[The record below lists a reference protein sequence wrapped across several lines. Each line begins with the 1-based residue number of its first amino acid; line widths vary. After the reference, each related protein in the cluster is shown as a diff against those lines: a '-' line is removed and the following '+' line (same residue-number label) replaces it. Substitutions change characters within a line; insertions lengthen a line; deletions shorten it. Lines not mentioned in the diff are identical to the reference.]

1 MEKKNYN
8 LEIFFE
14 SQKKSFVIL
23 SKNKITFDEVKQKT
37 MREFRIPKEYE
48 KDMKFTITSKNNRQ
62 TTISKDYQILSNFE
76 EMSKNNFYLRITFNL
91 NNNNYVYQSARVPLN
106 KANMKIRIYN
116 ANQFSIIS
124 KNNSNENNNKNIDD
138 KKYKD
143 EIKKLK
149 EEIEKLKNE
158 KYIKGDIDIRKFD
171 EKYRD
176 LSNKNNVLEQKIT
189 ELENENKTLK
199 IGHLKNNNNDNFL
212 ENSLEVDPI
221 VKDIEKIFKKL
232 MGEHENIMMKEINGL
247 KNTVGIIQ
255 KEQKK
260 IYNKLN
266 GIEENENNDFNGLNE
281 FNDDDDNF
289 EILKEDKIINIINN
303 KDAKKIQNKINKI
316 NIIKNNFNSS
326 EESDNINN
334 EKNNINNTNDNF
346 DDLDNL
352 ADIIID
358 KKNDNNKNNNN
369 SISQNKSKEESKEP
383 NSNKPKNLKI
393 MNFFDVEDEKN
404 SKMNNDSKYKIIKK
418 PEKNIIKEIKDSFL
432 DSNNNNN
439 SNMILEKISDNN
451 NKKVDQ
457 NYSKYTAPPKNKIV
471 EKMKK
476 VKKNHKNKNNYS
488 NINNINNK
496 FNTKDELLN
505 YDSSSEINLDT
516 KKVNN
521 NHNKVNTSNSQK
533 NFFITIEDKRKSNN
547 ISKYILN
554 DKSMTPLGPN
564 VSERDRR
571 DKDKNII
578 KKNDFNITPGN
589 NNKTNTV
596 RENIENYFINLFQN
610 IFFYGNNGYMNM
622 LKISDKLLKKLRDG
636 VMKYRMNINE
646 VKDYTIKYISYSIIP
661 VVNDVNTKEYQ
672 RKIIKN
678 KITTILECV
687 NIDKNYFD
695 KEYKE
700 IKEADMDKN
709 YDDKNV
715 TGVNITHTKIN
726 EFRKFYELKEKDY
739 PDELIIKALIRYRGN
754 RELAFQYLFY

>member
-91 NNNNYVYQSARVPLN
+91 NNNNYVYQSAKVPLN

-124 KNNSNENNNKNIDD
+124 NNNSNENNNKNTDD

-212 ENSLEVDPI
+212 ENSVEGDPI
-221 VKDIEKIFKKL
+221 VKEIEKIFTKL

-266 GIEENENNDFNGLNE
+266 GIEENENNEFNE

-326 EESDNINN
+326 AESDNNN
-334 EKNNINNTNDNF
+334 SEKNNINNTNDNF

-358 KKNDNNKNNNN
+358 KKNDNNNNNN
-369 SISQNKSKEESKEP
+369 SISQNKNKEESKEP

-432 DSNNNNN
+432 EGNNNNN
-439 SNMILEKISDNN
+439 SNMILEKISNNN
-451 NKKVDQ
+451 NKKADQ

-471 EKMKK
+471 EKMKR
-476 VKKNHKNKNNYS
+476 VKKINKNKNNYS
-488 NINNINNK
+488 NINSK

-505 YDSSSEINLDT
+505 YD
-516 KKVNN
+516 
-521 NHNKVNTSNSQK
+521 
-533 NFFITIEDKRKSNN
+533 
-547 ISKYILN
+547 
-554 DKSMTPLGPN
+554 
-564 VSERDRR
+564 
-571 DKDKNII
+571 
-578 KKNDFNITPGN
+578 
-589 NNKTNTV
+589 
-596 RENIENYFINLFQN
+596 
-610 IFFYGNNGYMNM
+610 
-622 LKISDKLLKKLRDG
+622 
-636 VMKYRMNINE
+636 
-646 VKDYTIKYISYSIIP
+646 
-661 VVNDVNTKEYQ
+661 
-672 RKIIKN
+672 
-678 KITTILECV
+678 
-687 NIDKNYFD
+687 
-695 KEYKE
+695 
-700 IKEADMDKN
+700 
-709 YDDKNV
+709 
-715 TGVNITHTKIN
+715 
-726 EFRKFYELKEKDY
+726 
-739 PDELIIKALIRYRGN
+739 
-754 RELAFQYLFY
+754 